1 MNGVTL
7 LVALVGANVGGGGG
21 DVVVGNGGGGGVW
34 GTGTG
39 ASEDE
44 ETRV

>member
-7 LVALVGANVGGGGG
+7 DALVGANVGGGG
-21 DVVVGNGGGGGVW
+21 VVVGGGGVW
-34 GTGTG
+34 ATG
-39 ASEDE
+39 AGASDDE

>member
-7 LVALVGANVGGGGG
+7 LVALVGANVGGG
-21 DVVVGNGGGGGVW
+21 DVVVGGGGGGGVW
-34 GTGTG
+34 GTGTD